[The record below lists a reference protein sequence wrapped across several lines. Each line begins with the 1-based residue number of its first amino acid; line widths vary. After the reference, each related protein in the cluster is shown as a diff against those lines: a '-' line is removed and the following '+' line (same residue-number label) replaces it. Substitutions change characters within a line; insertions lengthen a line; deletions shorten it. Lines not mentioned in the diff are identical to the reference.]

1 MKRAI
6 SFQLTFRALDSTT
19 LTHIEKVLAERSG
32 NCCELCSSALSLAT
46 YEIPP
51 GSYANAEDS
60 IYACEA
66 CIAQLTKQ
74 VPLDESHWNCL
85 LSSMWSEYIPVKIV
99 AWRMLQRL
107 RNETWAADAL
117 DMLYLDE
124 EQLTWAKATGD
135 HENDSAVLFHVDS
148 NGQRLIDGDTVVLVK
163 TLDVKGTSFSA
174 RAGTVVKNIRLV
186 SDNVEQVEGK
196 IENQQI
202 VILTKYI
209 RKG

>member
-1 MKRAI
+1 
-6 SFQLTFRALDSTT
+6 LTNT
-19 LTHIEKVLAERSG
+19 EKILAERSG
-32 NCCELCSSALSLAT
+32 NCCELCSSTHLNSV

-51 GSYANAEDS
+51 ASDGNADDS
-60 IYACEA
+60 ILICDT
-66 CIAQLTKQ
+66 CKIQLTKQ
-74 VPLDESHWNCL
+74 APLNESHWNCL
-85 LSSMWSEYIPVKIV
+85 LTSMWSEHQPVKIV

-117 DMLYLDE
+117 DMLYLDD
-124 EQLTWAKATGD
+124 EQLRWAKATGD
-135 HENDSAVLFHVDS
+135 HENDSAVEFHIDS
-148 NGQRLIDGDTVVLVK
+148 NGQRLSDGDTVVLVK

-186 SDNVEQVEGK
+186 ADNVEQVEGK

-202 VILTKYI
+202 VILTKYV

>member
-1 MKRAI
+1 MRRAL
-6 SFQLTFRALDSTT
+6 SFQLTFRALNSSTLHQT
-19 LTHIEKVLAERSG
+19 EKALAERSG

-51 GSYANAEDS
+51 ASDANAEDS
-60 IYACEA
+60 IYACQA

-85 LSSMWSEYIPVKIV
+85 LTSMWSEHIPVKIV

-117 DMLYLDE
+117 DMLYLDD

-135 HENDSAVLFHVDS
+135 HENDSAVEFHVDS
-148 NGQRLIDGDTVVLVK
+148 NGQRLSEGDTVVLVK

>member
-1 MKRAI
+1 MLIII
-6 SFQLTFRALDSTT
+6 SSYLSRQNKTT
-19 LTHIEKVLAERSG
+19 LTITEKALAERSG
-32 NCCELCSSALSLAT
+32 NCCELCSSALSLAAF
-46 YEIPP
+46 EIPP
-51 GSYANAEDS
+51 ASDGNADDS
-60 IYACEA
+60 IYACQT
-66 CIAQLTKQ
+66 CVAQLTKQ

-85 LSSMWSEYIPVKIV
+85 LTSMWSEHIPVKIV

-117 DMLYLDE
+117 DMLYLDD
-124 EQLTWAKATGD
+124 EQLAWAKATGD
-135 HENDSAVLFHVDS
+135 HENDSAVAFHVDS
-148 NGQRLIDGDTVVLVK
+148 NGQRLIEGDTVVIMK

-186 SDNVEQVEGK
+186 ADNVDQVEGK

-202 VILTKYI
+202 VILTKYV

>member
-1 MKRAI
+1 MPNII
-6 SFQLTFRALDSTT
+6 SSYLSSLNTTT
-19 LTHIEKVLAERSG
+19 LTQTEKALAERSG

-51 GSYANAEDS
+51 ASDGNADDS
-60 IYACEA
+60 IYACQT
-66 CIAQLTKQ
+66 CVAQLTKH

-85 LSSMWSEYIPVKIV
+85 LTSMWSEHIPVKIV

-117 DMLYLDE
+117 DMLYLDD
-124 EQLTWAKATGD
+124 EQLAWAKAAGD
-135 HENDSAVLFHVDS
+135 HENDSTVAFHIDS
-148 NGQRLIDGDTVVLVK
+148 NGQRLIEGDTVVLVK

-186 SDNVEQVEGK
+186 ADNVDQVEGK

-202 VILTKYI
+202 VILTKYV